1 MISFKLKAI
10 TGDEWPNQLCLA
22 NAISHLPH
30 LPPPRSMHLSEAVG
44 VGEIIWVEKQL
55 GVK

>member
-10 TGDEWPNQLCLA
+10 TSDEWPNQLCLA

-55 GVK
+55 GV